1 MKKRQKMSKR
11 TTLLLVAA
19 LLLISVGTFTGVKAA
34 PEIQSN
40 LYRAHFYL
48 NHLQVHLL
56 ENGKDVCGGKN
67 NLDGD
72 AKVSGVLAANLGYK
86 SDSELGS
93 IEPGMIYDEV
103 IEAENGPYERGQE
116 TSEFVR
122 MTIRKYWVVTE
133 NGKVV
138 PTQNA
143 AGKTVPK
150 KTTDLTPDQ
159 IRLLYNGSEECNP
172 AWQEVEKERTYE
184 SRTYIY
190 KNLLKG
196 NTKTEPIFNQLQI
209 DKSVADIKEVRLDPE
224 QSKDNRKVYTVLY
237 QYDGYAFYIEAEVQ
251 AIQTHN
257 VQDAIRSQWGPYI
270 DATYSEENDTGSL
283 SVK

>member
-67 NLDGD
+67 NLNGD

-150 KTTDLTPDQ
+150 KTTDLSPDQ

-209 DKSVADIKEVRLDPE
+209 DKSVADIKEVRLDTE

-257 VQDAIRSQWGPYI
+257 VQDAIESQWGPYI
-270 DATYSEENDTGSL
+270 NGTYSEENDTGSL

>member
-67 NLDGD
+67 NLNGD

-122 MTIRKYWVVTE
+122 MTIRKYWVVTK

-150 KTTDLTPDQ
+150 KTTDLSPDQ

-257 VQDAIRSQWGPYI
+257 VQDAIESQWGPYI
-270 DATYSEENDTGSL
+270 NGTYSEENDTGSL

>member
-67 NLDGD
+67 NLNGD

-150 KTTDLTPDQ
+150 KTTDLSPDQ

-257 VQDAIRSQWGPYI
+257 VQDAIESQWGPYI
-270 DATYSEENDTGSL
+270 NGTYSEENDTGSL